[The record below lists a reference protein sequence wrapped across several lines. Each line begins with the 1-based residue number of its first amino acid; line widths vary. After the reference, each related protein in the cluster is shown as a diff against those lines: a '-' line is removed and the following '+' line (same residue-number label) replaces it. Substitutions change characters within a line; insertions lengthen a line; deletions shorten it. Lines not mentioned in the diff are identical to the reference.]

1 MFKHLGRLNYHSL
14 LYYIGKNKKGFCMG
28 NSSSG
33 IKETIFFNCPT
44 LNIGNRQKSRLK
56 PKNVFDVKANK
67 KEIILKINREFKYYK
82 KYKNP
87 YKLTSKFEK
96 IPNEVIK
103 KILRNNLKIKKCTI

>member
-1 MFKHLGRLNYHSL
+1 
-14 LYYIGKNKKGFCMG
+14 MG

-56 PKNVFDVKANK
+56 PKNVFDVKAKK
-67 KEIILKINREFKYYK
+67 KEIILKINRELKYYK

-87 YKLTSKFEK
+87 YKLTSNFKK
-96 IPNEVIK
+96 IPNEIIK
-103 KILRNNLKIKKCTI
+103 KILRNNFKLKKCTI